1 MKGPIVITGA
11 GRGIGAATARLVAQ
25 QGHAVC
31 VNYRANRAAA
41 EADLHASGGEPG
53 RVDRVRAQVPMQRG
67 GTPTEVAH
75 AIWSL
80 LAPEASYITGALL
93 DVAGGR

>member
-11 GRGIGAATARLVAQ
+11 GRGIGAATA
-25 QGHAVC
+25 
-31 VNYRANRAAA
+31 
-41 EADLHASGGEPG
+41 
-53 RVDRVRAQVPMQRG
+53 AQVPMQRG